1 MKSRIVAF
9 MVALSGV
16 ALGADAPWT
25 SEADVGV
32 TVSGHSFHHAKVEG
46 NGCTVSVKVLFDAP
60 EKGYSDPKNVVRN
73 YHRFR
78 ARVRLAKGQ
87 FVASKIFSNTSPGER
102 TYSFEDD
109 TTAAGC
115 WSKDPG
121 KLVKLDV
128 IGCRGRGCDV
138 GSFE

>member
-1 MKSRIVAF
+1 MAFRITAAV
-9 MVALSGV
+9 LLLTSV

-46 NGCTVSVKVLFDAP
+46 DGCSVKVSVSFDAP
-60 EKGYSDPKNVVRN
+60 EKQYSDPKNVVRN

-109 TTAAGC
+109 TSGAGC
-115 WSKDPG
+115 WSREPG
-121 KLVKLDV
+121 ELVKLDV
-128 IGCRGRGCDV
+128 IGCRGKNCDV

>member
-60 EKGYSDPKNVVRN
+60 EKDYSDPKNVVRN

-87 FVASKIFSNTSPGER
+87 SSRARSSATRAPANAPIRSRTTPPLPPAGRRTPAS
-102 TYSFEDD
+102 
-109 TTAAGC
+109 
-115 WSKDPG
+115 W
-121 KLVKLDV
+121 
-128 IGCRGRGCDV
+128 
-138 GSFE
+138 